1 MTSSNLASLSSSEKQ
16 ELHELLQLKE
26 RRRLRNRI
34 SRYYPAEGPLRR
46 ELYQKHL
53 EFFRL
58 GATIRERLF
67 IAANR
72 IGKTEGTGG
81 YEVTMHLTGQYP
93 DWWEGR
99 RFDSPVECW
108 AANDSNLATR
118 DIIQTVMLGP
128 VGIEPGTG
136 LIPGDLIINYTA
148 KSGVPD
154 GIDTVYVKHAS
165 GGTSILQFK
174 SFEQGRK
181 LWQGTKKH
189 VVWFDEE
196 PPFDVYTEGTMR
208 TASTAPGELGGLV
221 MCTFTPM
228 LGMSEVV
235 LHYLPDGK
243 LEESKAESR
252 RVVQAGWDDVPHL
265 SDQEK
270 QELLAA
276 IPLYQRKAR
285 SQGIPMLGSGAI
297 YPVDEDDFV
306 VDDFVIPDYWPK
318 GYGFDV
324 GWNATA
330 GLFGALDRAN
340 DILYL
345 YSEYKRGKAEPEV
358 HAAALK
364 PRAQKMN
371 GFADPAARASN
382 QKDGS
387 KLMGEYI
394 GLGLNLMKADNAV
407 EAGLFRVYERLTT
420 GRLKIFRSLRGTLG
434 EMRMYRRDEDGKVV
448 KANDHLMDCLRYLV
462 AMLGYLKYAP
472 AVQEPIKDE
481 DERLRR
487 KAARGSEGRAGGLG
501 WMGG

>member
-1 MTSSNLASLSSSEKQ
+1 MY
-16 ELHELLQLKE
+16 ELLQLQE
-26 RRRLRNRI
+26 RRKIRNRI
-34 SRYYPAEGPLRR
+34 STYYPAEGPLRR

-58 GATIRERLF
+58 GAAIRERLF

-72 IGKTEGTGG
+72 IGKTEGAGG
-81 YEVTMHLTGQYP
+81 YEVTLHLTGQYP

-99 RFDSPVECW
+99 RFNHPTEWW

-118 DIIQTVMLGP
+118 DIIQTCMCGP

-136 LIPGDLIINYTA
+136 MIPGDAIINYSS
-148 KSGVPD
+148 KSGVTD
-154 GIDTVYVKHAS
+154 GIDTVYVKHKS
-165 GGTSILQFK
+165 GGTSMLQFK

-189 VVWFDEE
+189 GVWFDEE

-208 TASTAPGELGGLV
+208 TASTVPGEASGLV

-235 LHYLPDGK
+235 LHYMPDGK
-243 LEESKAESR
+243 LEETKAESR

-265 SDQEK
+265 SDREK

-276 IPLYQRKAR
+276 IPAYQRKAR
-285 SQGIPMLGSGAI
+285 STGTPMLGSGAI

-306 VDDFVIPDYWPK
+306 VDDFEIPDYWPR

-330 GLFGALDRAN
+330 AVFGALDREN
-340 DILYL
+340 DVLYL

-358 HAAALK
+358 HAAALRDRGK
-364 PRAQKMN
+364 GLN
-371 GFADPAARASN
+371 GFADPAARSSN
-382 QKDGS
+382 QKDGT
-387 KLMGEYI
+387 KLLTDYI
-394 GLGLNLMKADNAV
+394 TLGLNLMKANNAV
-407 EAGLFRVYERLTT
+407 ESGLFRVYQRLTT
-420 GRLKIFRSLRGTLG
+420 GKLKIFRSLRGTMG

-448 KANDHLMDCLRYLV
+448 KINDHLMDCLRYLV
-462 AMLGYLKYAP
+462 AMIEYLKYAP
-472 AVQEPIKDE
+472 QKPAPIVDE

-487 KAARGSEGRAGGLG
+487 KAARSDAGRSGGLG